1 MSSEPT
7 DRFSVYRY
15 FAVIATVSLI
25 LIGSL
30 FVLMPFLSAILLAI
44 ILCVATWP
52 AFRWLQRQLGGHIGL
67 ASLLMTILLAAL
79 FVAPL
84 VFIGSSLVESFRSAV
99 DYATEMAKD
108 GPPGLPEWVG
118 GIPYAGTHIVQGWDS
133 FTSDR
138 AHMMAAVRGY
148 STPIREW
155 LLVFGS
161 GIGHGALQLAFG
173 LFISF
178 FLFRH
183 GASLIVRTRA
193 LIRRFGGEK
202 SLHFLD
208 VTEKTLISLVYGIIG
223 TALVFAALSTVA
235 FYIAE
240 VPGAP
245 LLGLL
250 MFFLGIIP
258 GAPPILLVPV
268 IVWLFYDG
276 HVGMGIFMIVYS
288 IVSMGL
294 MDVVIKPYFISLG
307 TKMPSILIL
316 LGVLGGV
323 ATFGFMGLFIGPA
336 LLSVAYAMITEWS
349 EGREMT
355 NVG

>member
-1 MSSEPT
+1 MAIEPT
-7 DRFSVYRY
+7 DRFSVYSY
-15 FAVIATVSLI
+15 VAVIVVVSLI
-25 LIGSL
+25 LTGSL
-30 FVLMPFLSAILLAI
+30 LVLLPFLSAILLAI
-44 ILCVATWP
+44 ILCIATWP
-52 AFRWLQRQLGGHIGL
+52 AYRWLCRQLGGRMGI

-84 VFIGSSLVESFRSAV
+84 VFIGSSLVESFRSAI
-99 DYATEMAKD
+99 DYAMEMAKN
-108 GPPGLPEWVG
+108 GPPQLPDWVA
-118 GIPYAGTHIVQGWDS
+118 GIPFAGPHIVQGWEG

-138 AHMMAAVRGY
+138 AHMMTAVRDY
-148 STPIREW
+148 SYPIRAW

-161 GIGHGALQLAFG
+161 GIGHGALQLLLG

-178 FLFRH
+178 FLFKH
-183 GASLIVRTRA
+183 GAAIVVRTRA
-193 LIRRFGGEK
+193 LIYRFGGER
-202 SLHFLD
+202 SLALLE
-208 VTEKTLISLVYGIIG
+208 VTERTLISLVYGIIG
-223 TALVFAALSTVA
+223 TALVFAALSTAA

-288 IVSMGL
+288 VVAMGL

-307 TKMPSILIL
+307 TKMPSIMIL

-349 EGREMT
+349 ETKEPAH
-355 NVG
+355 V